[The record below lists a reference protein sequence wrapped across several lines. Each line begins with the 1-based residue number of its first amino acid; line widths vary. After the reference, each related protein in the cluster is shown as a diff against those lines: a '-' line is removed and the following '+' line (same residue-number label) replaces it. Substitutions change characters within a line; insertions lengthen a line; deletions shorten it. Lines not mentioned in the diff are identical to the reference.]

1 MKQIQSTQCATF
13 QKQTQQK
20 APLLEIDYKLTE
32 GLQKIGRPLVK
43 RNIKAFLRSF
53 KPSPPLGSYL
63 TNQELQVCAFHEN
76 RKREKGEPSGVQKE
90 LPKQSR
96 ECSGDK
102 SLATGKEVY

>member
-1 MKQIQSTQCATF
+1 MFFFGRQNYSIINIETIQYQRYWVKQIQSTQGATF

-53 KPSPPLGSYL
+53 KPSP
-63 TNQELQVCAFHEN
+63 HM
-76 RKREKGEPSGVQKE
+76 K
-90 LPKQSR
+90 
-96 ECSGDK
+96 
-102 SLATGKEVY
+102 